1 MFPGMM
7 YDRCAGRSNEKKE
20 GRKGCV
26 DQAPGLGYI
35 LDRMPAFEFCFF
47 LFVHL
52 GVSLIL

>member
-7 YDRCAGRSNEKKE
+7 YDRCAGRRNEKKE

-52 GVSLIL
+52 GVSLPI